1 MSARTLP
8 SPLRRPYTRPVTNG
22 DESLLDVIDEGT
34 RDDLVRRMR
43 RRRFARGEVIY
54 RDGDPGDAIHLVDE
68 GHALVRI
75 STPLGDEVILDVV
88 GRGELLAISGLLTPE
103 RRHVGTATALGP
115 VQTRSLPWRDV
126 EQLRE
131 TEPRVERFLTGMLA
145 RQQQRL
151 IGYVLEALYV
161 PADVR
166 VLRRLAELS
175 AKVGTVEGAR
185 TVVTISQEDLG
196 AMAGTTRRRR
206 TGHSRRRRPRASCRS
221 VADAS
226 PWSTRARWPAGPVDR
241 EGGEARLRGDSA
253 RPRHRHAH
261 TGFPGFAAHHMTR
274 TPAMGQG
281 PPPVTLSSSRPR
293 RR

>member
-1 MSARTLP
+1 MPPTCGIERLVSHPVGATTRVLLVVRPFRGHRHGTGVSTRTLP
-8 SPLRRPYTRPVTNG
+8 SPLGRPYTRRVMSG
-22 DESLLDVIDEGT
+22 DESLLDVVDEGT

-43 RRRFARGEVIY
+43 RRRFGRGEVIY
-54 RDGDPGDAIHLVDE
+54 RDGDPGDAIHLVDK

-88 GRGELLAISGLLTPE
+88 GRGELLAISGLLTPG

-115 VQTRSLPWRDV
+115 VQTRSLPWSDV

-131 TEPRVERFLTGMLA
+131 TEPRLERFLTGMLA

-166 VLRRLAELS
+166 VLRRLEELCTRI
-175 AKVGTVEGAR
+175 GIVEGDG

-196 AMAGTTRRRR
+196 AMAGTTRPTANRALTAASAEGIVSLGRGRITVVDPRALAGR
-206 TGHSRRRRPRASCRS
+206 TGRP
-221 VADAS
+221 
-226 PWSTRARWPAGPVDR
+226 
-241 EGGEARLRGDSA
+241 
-253 RPRHRHAH
+253 
-261 TGFPGFAAHHMTR
+261 
-274 TPAMGQG
+274 
-281 PPPVTLSSSRPR
+281 
-293 RR
+293 